1 MGRLLLWVLL
11 LALVIVVGG
20 SIYLMF
26 AEPEVGTQR
35 VEKVVPN
42 EKLGR

>member
-11 LALVIVVGG
+11 LALIIVVGG

-35 VEKVVPN
+35 VEKVVPT

>member
-1 MGRLLLWVLL
+1 MGRLFFWVLL

-26 AEPEVGTQR
+26 AEPEVEAQR

>member
-1 MGRLLLWVLL
+1 MGRSLLWVLL
-11 LALVIVVGG
+11 LMLVIVIGG

-26 AEPEVGTQR
+26 AEPEVATQR

>member
-1 MGRLLLWVLL
+1 MGRSLLWVLL
-11 LALVIVVGG
+11 LALIVVAGG
-20 SIYLMF
+20 AIYLMF
-26 AEPEVGTQR
+26 AEPEVETQR